1 MHSTNR
7 PLSKPTWKIG
17 ILLVLVGV
25 ALFIGYVGAAVIGAV
40 APGTV
45 AFANDMAC
53 GGGTALHHS
62 YGYSYK
68 PGQTGV
74 SQVFSCQLPD
84 GTIEDVTLQTFLY
97 AGLVFSGGAF
107 VVLALLALTVLPAL
121 GRALRRRI
129 GGRLD
134 DFMAPT
140 GVGATGAFG
149 GLDIQGIYDRASAR
163 KAQSSS
169 ATPVFVNGKQVDL
182 DPEAQANLYRTVAS
196 VAGAAGDRD
205 ERATAGSKA
214 DGRTVAERLEEVER
228 LYRDGRLTRT
238 EYDAVRTRIL
248 ADL

>member
-1 MHSTNR
+1 MNSTNR
-7 PLSKPTWKIG
+7 PLNRPIWKIG

-25 ALFIGYVGAAVIGAV
+25 ALFIGYVGAAIVGAV

-45 AFANDMAC
+45 AFANGMAC
-53 GGGTALHHS
+53 QDGTALHDS

-68 PGQTGV
+68 PGQSGV

-84 GTIEDVTLQTFLY
+84 GTVENVTLQTFLY

-134 DFMAPT
+134 DFMAPA
-140 GVGATGAFG
+140 GVGATSAFG
-149 GLDIQGIYDRASAR
+149 GLDVQGIYDMARAR

-169 ATPVFVNGKQVDL
+169 STTVFVNGKQVDL
-182 DPEAQANLYRTVAS
+182 DPEAQADLYRTVAS
-196 VAGAAGDRD
+196 VTAAAGDGN
-205 ERATAGSKA
+205 ERATADPKA
-214 DGRTVAERLEEVER
+214 DGRTVAERLDEVER
-228 LYRDGRLTRT
+228 LYRDGRLTRA

-248 ADL
+248 TDL